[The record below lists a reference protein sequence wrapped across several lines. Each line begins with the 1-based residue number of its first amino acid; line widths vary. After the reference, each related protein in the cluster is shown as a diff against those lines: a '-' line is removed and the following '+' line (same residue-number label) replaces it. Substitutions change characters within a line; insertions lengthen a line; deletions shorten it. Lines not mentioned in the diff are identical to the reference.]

1 MATKIHASNFSR
13 VEDLRMEFITK
24 IEKFFIDNDLETV
37 EFRHMFTVYLT
48 ADNQGELTV
57 MEPHVIKALG
67 LGTVLFGQDA
77 IGDDIEINVRHLE
90 QIGELAYILD
100 VLEDRAYTI
109 D

>member
-1 MATKIHASNFSR
+1 MATKTQSNFRR
-13 VEDLRMEFITK
+13 VEELRKEFIAK
-24 IEKFFIDNDLETV
+24 IEQFFIDNDLETV
-37 EFRHMFTVYLT
+37 EFRYMFTVYLT

-57 MEPHVIKALG
+57 KEPHVVKALG

-90 QIGELAYILD
+90 QIAELAYILD
-100 VLEDRAYTI
+100 VLESREYTI

>member
-13 VEDLRMEFITK
+13 VEDLRTEFITK
-24 IEKFFIDNDLETV
+24 IEKFFVDNNLDTV

-48 ADNQGELTV
+48 ADNQGELAV

-77 IGDDIEINVRHLE
+77 IGDDIEINVKYLE
-90 QIGELAYILD
+90 SIGELAYILD
-100 VLEDRAYTI
+100 VLEDKAYTI

>member
-1 MATKIHASNFSR
+1 MATKTQSNFGR
-13 VEDLRMEFITK
+13 VMDLREEFIGK
-24 IEKFFIDNDLETV
+24 IEKFFIDNDLETIN
-37 EFRHMFTVYLT
+37 FKHMFTVYLT

-57 MEPHVIKALG
+57 KEPHVVKALG

-77 IGDDIEINVRHLE
+77 VGDDIEINVKHIE

-100 VLEDRAYTI
+100 VLEDRKYYI

>member
-1 MATKIHASNFSR
+1 MATKIHTNNFSR
-13 VEDLRMEFITK
+13 VEDLRTEFITK
-24 IEKFFIDNDLETV
+24 IEKFFIDNDLDTV

-48 ADNQGELTV
+48 ADNQGELAV

-77 IGDDIEINVRHLE
+77 IGDDIEINVKYLE
-90 QIGELAYILD
+90 SIGELAYILD
-100 VLEDRAYTI
+100 ALEDRAYTV

>member
-1 MATKIHASNFSR
+1 METKTQSNYRR
-13 VEDLRMEFITK
+13 VEELRNDFISK

-37 EFRHMFTVYLT
+37 NFKYMFTVYLT

-57 MEPHVIKALG
+57 KEPHVVKALG

-77 IGDDIEINVRHLE
+77 VGDDIEINVNHIE

-100 VLEDRAYTI
+100 VLESREYYI